1 MPLTPIQIFIL
12 MCGFCSRFHAIAYP
26 PVQTVQTQN
35 EVLRGS
41 DVSLRCDVPLLNESS
56 TLLWEKDG
64 EQISNNTLIFN
75 NSAFI
80 ILYTVDEHS
89 EGKYYC
95 KLMEDGKTETVRIH
109 TLNVTLHSYNGE
121 KRNRLIYRQ
130 SSSNS
135 DVLLICKSSKT
146 YESLKW
152 TWEPKPN
159 SRIDLIAFE
168 KEIQVQLKEPNKRS
182 GIRSSTKYNSQA
194 LIFHIS
200 PVYFNYR
207 GTYRCI
213 TEISVY
219 TTIILHTI
227 RVSVEP
233 PDGVLRNQSVV
244 LTCELSEVTGSVML
258 VWLRMEGNRGVLV
271 KQQIMTKKNNKLQLT
286 VNLSSYESDLMN
298 WQCAVFTENTLR
310 ALAPITNSLN
320 LSDLSTETLTV
331 TNQEDTM
338 TQDSHLHI
346 VITVACAVSVSVL
359 ILLGLL
365 VFKYQRKT
373 GADSWF
379 KSRSIS
385 SEVSCETPSI
395 INISNCHFDVLMI
408 I

>member
-1 MPLTPIQIFIL
+1 MLHIHQFKQFRPKMKFLTLSSNTPSL
-12 MCGFCSRFHAIAYP
+12 K
-26 PVQTVQTQN
+26 
-35 EVLRGS
+35 VLRGS

-227 RVSVEP
+227 RVAQHVS
-233 PDGVLRNQSVV
+233 
-244 LTCELSEVTGSVML
+244 
-258 VWLRMEGNRGVLV
+258 
-271 KQQIMTKKNNKLQLT
+271 
-286 VNLSSYESDLMN
+286 
-298 WQCAVFTENTLR
+298 A
-310 ALAPITNSLN
+310 
-320 LSDLSTETLTV
+320 
-331 TNQEDTM
+331 EDTM

-373 GADSWF
+373 DSYNGEKKNRLIYRQSSSNSDVLLIF
-379 KSRSIS
+379 KSSKNYKSLKWTWEPKPNSRIDLIAFENEIQVQLKEPIKPGIRSSTKYNSQALIFHIS
-385 SEVSCETPSI
+385 PVYFNYRGTYRCITEISVYTTI
-395 INISNCHFDVLMI
+395 ILHTIRGLQKVNE
-408 I
+408 

>member
-1 MPLTPIQIFIL
+1 
-12 MCGFCSRFHAIAYP
+12 
-26 PVQTVQTQN
+26 
-35 EVLRGS
+35 
-41 DVSLRCDVPLLNESS
+41 
-56 TLLWEKDG
+56 
-64 EQISNNTLIFN
+64 
-75 NSAFI
+75 
-80 ILYTVDEHS
+80 
-89 EGKYYC
+89 
-95 KLMEDGKTETVRIH
+95 MEDGKTETVRIH

-385 SEVSCETPSI
+385 SEVLDCSTTVIYSASPAQ
-395 INISNCHFDVLMI
+395 
-408 I
+408 